1 MKEKVTELYPLSP
14 INLLSLRTAV
24 YVGCYCLVSTVY
36 LCTSVSDPRPAPSAG
51 RFCRPASRCTRPP
64 PADPARLTSRRLRFA
79 EAELADLLLALWES
93 QRAACRT
100 EVLRQPLGRT
110 GATAEQLEGEA
121 GGVTG
126 GEGSREG
133 VGQLG
138 TGRGGGGWSWG
149 VGVRCVMGNL
159 TGWGDWKGI
168 GRWGWSGNGVGCRGN
183 GVDGGRG
190 VAEK

>member
-1 MKEKVTELYPLSP
+1 M
-14 INLLSLRTAV
+14 LLSGV
-24 YVGCYCLVSTVY
+24 H

-51 RFCRPASRCTRPP
+51 RFCRSASRCTGL
-64 PADPARLTSRRLRFA
+64 RLTSRRLCSA
-79 EAELADLLLALWES
+79 EAELADLLQTLWES
-93 QRAACRT
+93 QRTVCRA
-100 EVLRQPLGRT
+100 EVLLQLGEPLGRT
-110 GATAEQLEGEA
+110 GATAEQLEGEV

-138 TGRGGGGWSWG
+138 SGRGDMGWSWG

-168 GRWGWSGNGVGCRGN
+168 GR
-183 GVDGGRG
+183 
-190 VAEK
+190 

>member
-1 MKEKVTELYPLSP
+1 MQL
-14 INLLSLRTAV
+14 
-24 YVGCYCLVSTVY
+24 G
-36 LCTSVSDPRPAPSAG
+36 
-51 RFCRPASRCTRPP
+51 
-64 PADPARLTSRRLRFA
+64 
-79 EAELADLLLALWES
+79 ES
-93 QRAACRT
+93 
-100 EVLRQPLGRT
+100 LGRT

-138 TGRGGGGWSWG
+138 LGRGDMGWSWG

-159 TGWGDWKGI
+159 TGWVDWKGI
-168 GRWGWSGNGVGCRGN
+168 GRRGWSGNGVGCRGN
-183 GVDGGRG
+183 GGVDDGRGGTVDGGRG